1 MSGSYK
7 MRGATG
13 ESFDI
18 GIPMFALESPY
29 EQRRVH

>member
-1 MSGSYK
+1 MQGAYR
-7 MRGATG
+7 MRSASG

-29 EQRRVH
+29 EQRRMH